1 MLTSVF
7 RPRQGKRAFFLFF
20 TLPWASGLLSP
31 PRGRDFVCS
40 YLSSLFAIGQAKR
53 KSILHFVKLG
63 IRFSNLRNFFLLR
76 AVGDSIRL
84 HICAREYSSE
94 YLSGAN
100 ILRLRRHVDGVEEL
114 IIVQTED
121 ATLIMRRGQSQ
132 KERDVLNALLCLAKS
147 YRQKSAYRGTD
158 RSPCSRPKF
167 FWETRMAYEGLY
179 RSRYKARLRDRVWS
193 DALISTG
200 MTISACWSKKSTS
213 AVPFDSQ

>member
-1 MLTSVF
+1 MNILLGKSYAEPCILQPCIRARLPYKTLVMLTSVF
-7 RPRQGKRAFFLFF
+7 RPRQGERAFFLFF

-84 HICAREYSSE
+84 HICASEYSSE

-100 ILRLRRHVDGVEEL
+100 ILRLRPL
-114 IIVQTED
+114 
-121 ATLIMRRGQSQ
+121 
-132 KERDVLNALLCLAKS
+132 
-147 YRQKSAYRGTD
+147 
-158 RSPCSRPKF
+158 
-167 FWETRMAYEGLY
+167 
-179 RSRYKARLRDRVWS
+179 
-193 DALISTG
+193 
-200 MTISACWSKKSTS
+200 
-213 AVPFDSQ
+213 

>member
-100 ILRLRRHVDGVEEL
+100 ILRLRRHVDGVEER

-132 KERDVLNALLCLAKS
+132 QSL
-147 YRQKSAYRGTD
+147 TD
-158 RSPCSRPKF
+158 R
-167 FWETRMAYEGLY
+167 
-179 RSRYKARLRDRVWS
+179 KAR
-193 DALISTG
+193 TG
-200 MTISACWSKKSTS
+200 ARIAAPAQGRSSSARRGWRTKACTVLDIRRGSGT
-213 AVPFDSQ
+213 ACGRML